1 MAKDPAFLFY
11 YQDFLVGTTFMTLEE
26 RGAYITLLC
35 YLADKGKITLPEILK
50 IIPEHIWSAICC
62 KFKNEGE
69 YYFNSRLQEEIEKR
83 KKFTESRR
91 KNLHKE
97 SHMDDHMKA
106 HMENENENIYISIKE
121 LEKLNKDY
129 GEALTKKAIQYL
141 SNYKIEK
148 NYKTKSDYLTLK
160 RWVFDAVK
168 EREGKNAGR
177 GTNTYRKN
185 NNSRELDAD
194 TAAELDRINAEY
206 AKKKASVHNAD

>member
-1 MAKDPAFLFY
+1 MSKDPAFLFY

-35 YLADKGKITLPEILK
+35 YLADKGKITLTEILK

-62 KFKNEGE
+62 KFKKDGD
-69 YYFNSRLQEEIEKR
+69 YYFNGRLQEEIEKR

-106 HMENENENIYISIKE
+106 HMENENININKDE
-121 LEKLNKDY
+121 LDKLNKEY
-129 GEALTKKAIQYL
+129 GIEVTKKAIQYL
-141 SNYKIEK
+141 SDYKTEK

-168 EREGKNAGR
+168 EKELKN
-177 GTNTYRKN
+177 GTNTGFKANSYRGN
-185 NNSRELDAD
+185 NNDRKLTPGAEEELERI
-194 TAAELDRINAEY
+194 AESLR
-206 AKKKASVHNAD
+206 AKQ